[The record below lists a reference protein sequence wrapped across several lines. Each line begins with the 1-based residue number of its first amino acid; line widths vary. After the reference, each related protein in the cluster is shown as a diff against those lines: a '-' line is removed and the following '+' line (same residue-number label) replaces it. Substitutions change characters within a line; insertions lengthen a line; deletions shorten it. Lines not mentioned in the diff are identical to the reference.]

1 MIRKL
6 SRVHLKTLNIHG
18 GVTPLNENV
27 IEDRAV
33 AERMNRHPEFLEE
46 TMFAEHGTKVLI
58 TNPAADRYLDQH
70 RDEQEKMKKIRD
82 QYSQWTEE
90 PEGDPSY

>member
-6 SRVHLKTLNIHG
+6 TRDHQRILNTHRE
-18 GVTPLNENV
+18 GVVLVGNR

-33 AERMNRHPEFLEE
+33 DDPRRNRHPEFLEE

-58 TNPAADRYLDQH
+58 TNPAADQYLEQAH
-70 RDEQEKMKKIRD
+70 REAEEEKKKRQVERD
-82 QYSQWTEE
+82 RWS
-90 PEGDPSY
+90 